1 MKITS
6 QPHVQ
11 QQATQSPSTSR
22 RGLVLSVF
30 SSTALIISQNPA
42 MAFGNGFPG
51 YDINLDGRK
60 RALERNKREM
70 EVQKQLAAEFR
81 AKKAAAAKAS
91 EASEQ
96 K

>member
-6 QPHVQ
+6 SHRVQ
-11 QQATQSPSTSR
+11 QQATQSASR
-22 RGLVLSVF
+22 RGLMLSVF
-30 SSTALIISQNPA
+30 SSTAFVISQNQPA

-70 EVQKQLAAEFR
+70 EVQKKLAADFR